1 MFSFM
6 AKATSSMTVD
16 QNNDFITTESFKS
29 FLMFQVDDKWSE
41 CRQFTRK
48 LKKR

>member
-16 QNNDFITTESFKS
+16 QSDDFITTESFKS
-29 FLMFQVDDKWSE
+29 FSVCFLNIPSGRQVI
-41 CRQFTRK
+41 RM
-48 LKKR
+48 